1 MIKFNLL
8 GGLRFT
14 IGENILLVNKSQM
27 TINEI
32 FELLQTKSKDKNIID
47 PTNVLITING
57 TDSSVLGGKN
67 AVIKDGDQVTLVTI
81 VHGGWEISL

>member
-1 MIKFNLL
+1 LITFSLL
-8 GGLRFT
+8 GGLRFI

-32 FELLQTKSKDKNIID
+32 FEFLQTKSKDKNLID
-47 PTNVLITING
+47 PKNVLITING

-67 AVIKDGDQVTLVTI
+67 AVIKDGDHVTLVTI
-81 VHGGWEISL
+81 VHGG

>member
-1 MIKFNLL
+1 M

-32 FELLQTKSKDKNIID
+32 FEFLQTKSKDKNLID
-47 PTNVLITING
+47 PKNVLITING

-67 AVIKDGDQVTLVTI
+67 AVIKDGDHVTLVTI
-81 VHGGWEISL
+81 VHGG

>member
-1 MIKFNLL
+1 M

-32 FELLQTKSKDKNIID
+32 FEFLQTKSRDKNLID
-47 PTNVLITING
+47 PKNVLITING

-81 VHGGWEISL
+81 VHGG